1 MQLSVIILNYNV
13 SRFLQQCLISV
24 QKALEG
30 IDSEIIVV
38 DNNSADDS
46 CEMVKQH
53 FPSVTL
59 IENKENTGF
68 PKGNNIGVAQ
78 AKGKYICIL
87 NPDTVVAEDTF
98 TKLLAFADSQSNLG
112 ITGVKMI
119 DGTGNFLPESKRGVP
134 TPWVAITK
142 IGGLYK
148 LFPKVSFFNKYYAQ
162 HLADGQTGK
171 VDILSG
177 ACMFMERELYLN
189 AGGFDEGC
197 FMYSD
202 DIDLSY
208 TVLKKGLDNHYFS
221 GTSIIHYKG
230 ESTVRDG
237 LYMQRFREAMQFFYK
252 KHFRSSPVFDGFM
265 KVGAMF
271 FALAKKNKKAVVQE
285 PEYYI
290 LFSKNEELCKTLEN
304 LLQKKVVRIAQYEH
318 KVIPSRDKGAEVI
331 LDNELLPFGEI
342 IAIMER
348 NKKCVTFKIR
358 PAGCN
363 FIIGSNSSNDRG
375 QVLSW

>member
-13 SRFLQQCLISV
+13 RWFLQQCLVSV

-30 IDSEIIVV
+30 IDGEIIVV
-38 DNNSADDS
+38 DNNSSDES
-46 CEMVKQH
+46 CAMIKQN
-53 FPSVTL
+53 FPAVTL

-68 PKGNNIGVAQ
+68 PKGNNIGVAA
-78 AKGKYICIL
+78 AKGRYICIL

-98 TKLLAFADSQSNLG
+98 TKLLAFAETQSGLG
-112 ITGVKMI
+112 IAGVKML

-148 LFPKVSFFNKYYAQ
+148 LFPGFSFFNKYYAQ
-162 HLADGQTGK
+162 HLRENQSGR

-177 ACMFMERELYLN
+177 ACMFMERELYLDV
-189 AGGFDEGC
+189 GGFDEGC

-208 TVLKKGLDNHYFS
+208 TVLKKGLDNYYFS

-237 LYMQRFREAMQFFYK
+237 LYMQRFREAMRFFYK
-252 KHFRSSPVFDGFM
+252 KHFRSSPVFDVFM
-265 KVGAMF
+265 KLGASF
-271 FALAKKNKKAVVQE
+271 FALAKKNKTVPAKQ

-290 LFSKNEELCKTLEN
+290 LFSKNDELCRTLEAT
-304 LLQKKVVRIAQYEH
+304 LQKKVVRIAQYEH
-318 KVIPSRDKGAEVI
+318 NVIPSRDKNAEVI
-331 LDNELLPFGEI
+331 LDNELLPFAEI

-363 FIIGSNSSNDRG
+363 YIIGSNSSNDRG
-375 QVLSW
+375 QVITW